1 MKNVLWFLIAPFAL
15 TVWLHGQVVKPSSV
29 TVMAV
34 PGYTS
39 PYQDVR
45 FFNTGSSELTLAI
58 SVSGSMFAIPENR
71 CTNGVKPG
79 SHCDVYVTYAPLGI
93 ETDNDTVTFAF
104 NDQTVSVP
112 LTGEGVQSI
121 PTIRACSH

>member
-1 MKNVLWFLIAPFAL
+1 
-15 TVWLHGQVVKPSSV
+15 
-29 TVMAV
+29 MAV

-45 FFNTGSSELTLAI
+45 FYNTGGSELTLTI
-58 SVSGSMFAIPENR
+58 SVSGSMFAAPENW

-79 SHCDVYVTYAPLGI
+79 THCNVYVTYTPLGI
-93 ETDNDTVTFAF
+93 ETDNGSLLFAF

-121 PTIRACSH
+121 PTFSGIGGSHQGMPNVDAKGGPSDGNGDDE